1 MAGRSRSMRI
11 PTYEDF
17 LEEAASELMLN
28 KGVRM
33 GQMKKGLPEIVAPGI
48 GREPHTD
55 PACRFPWEGVAV
67 TTPRP
72 ACGSTQGS
80 PGQQHFPSP
89 STCPAS
95 RPGCVA
101 DSSKVSIMQRLP
113 LKPGFSASPENSQ
126 ELLALPVPVR
136 PGQWGTAEVLTTS
149 MFRSVWP

>member
-1 MAGRSRSMRI
+1 MRI

-17 LEEAASELMLN
+17 LEEAASVLMLN

-72 ACGSTQGS
+72 ACGSTQGQPWPTTFS
-80 PGQQHFPSP
+80 VPQYLSSIQAWLCSRLLKGFYHAETPTQAWVLCQPREFPGAFGTASP
-89 STCPAS
+89 SQTRTVGHCRGPNHKHVQVCLA
-95 RPGCVA
+95 VA
-101 DSSKVSIMQRLP
+101 L
-113 LKPGFSASPENSQ
+113 
-126 ELLALPVPVR
+126 
-136 PGQWGTAEVLTTS
+136 
-149 MFRSVWP
+149 